1 MATEKSTAGEER
13 SALDWVHDLE
23 RFGANPA
30 LISEDGSTLTYADLA
45 RRADE
50 FATTL
55 GPERRLVV
63 LGVGN
68 DIDSIVAYIGCLRGN
83 HPVLLVAAGG
93 DHARIVEQFRP
104 DAQWDALTGVL
115 ALEPAPAGGLHP
127 ELSVLLSTSG
137 STGSPKLVRLSARA
151 VAANA
156 RSICGYLDI
165 GPGERAITT
174 LPFHYSYGLSVLNS
188 HLMAGASVAVTEL
201 SVSHPGFE
209 RFLQAADPTSLAGV
223 PYTHELLARTGLVE
237 RLPPSV
243 RTLTQ
248 AGGRLAPDRVRAIAQ
263 IGGRRGFRFVPMYG
277 QTEATAR
284 MAWLPPELAEQHP
297 DCIGQPIPGGS
308 FRLEDA
314 EGRAIDQA
322 GVAGELVYRGPNV
335 MMGYATERA
344 DLARGAELDELRT
357 GDIAERTGEGLY
369 RIVGRASRFAKIAGL
384 RIGFDDVEALLRAEG
399 LEAVVTGSDSVVAIQ
414 LSDADA
420 ALLARAQA
428 LVAERARIPEANVVA
443 IGGAVPRLPSGK
455 VDYGAILREAG
466 LQAAARD
473 RQLAAGVHPI
483 LAGFRRAFNRPDLG
497 IDKSFQELGG
507 DSLAFVNAAIAI
519 EKALGTLPAGWEEMP
534 VSALIALEAG
544 SANAEGRGRWTALG
558 TDTLVRV
565 LALALV
571 IIGHAAPAQ
580 TLWLR
585 GGAGVLMV
593 LAGYSFARF
602 QRTSFERGAPGPV
615 LAGTLE
621 RLILPY
627 YLVMVPM
634 LIASEAQRSWGWFAL
649 VSVFTVQ
656 YRGPL
661 FAFWFIETVF
671 HSLLLM
677 AVLYAIPAVRRWSAR
692 NPFEMGLALL
702 LLAVALLTLLPLTP
716 LGAGD
721 VAGHRL
727 HNHFYLYA
735 LGFLAAV
742 ARGRRE
748 RLIVLGLGVVAAAW
762 VLGVPGARAFWL
774 AAGLAAILFVPAVP
788 VPARVAGPLLRIAA
802 ASYFIYVV
810 HVPLH
815 HLLHFE
821 LGLRDKPLLNVPMLL
836 LLSIGFGLLF
846 EIMWSRLVLF
856 VRDRRAHARTS
867 A

>member
-1 MATEKSTAGEER
+1 MATEKSAAGDER
-13 SALDWVHDLE
+13 ATWDWVHDLD

-30 LISEDGSTLTYADLA
+30 LISEDGPTLSYADLA

-50 FATTL
+50 FAASL
-55 GPERRLVV
+55 GAERRLVV
-63 LGVGN
+63 LGVRN

-93 DHARIVEQFRP
+93 DHARIFEQFRP
-104 DAQWDALTGVL
+104 DAQWDALTGALVL
-115 ALEPAPAGGLHP
+115 APAPAGGLHP
-127 ELSVLLSTSG
+127 ELAVLLSTSG
-137 STGSPKLVRLSARA
+137 STGSPKLVRLSAHA

-156 RSICGYLDI
+156 RSICDYLDI
-165 GPGERAITT
+165 GPDERAITT
-174 LPFHYSYGLSVLNS
+174 LPFHYSYGMSVLNS

-209 RFLQAADPTSLAGV
+209 RFLQAAQPTSLAGV

-263 IGGRRGFRFVPMYG
+263 LGARRGFRFVPMYG

-297 DCIGQPIPGGS
+297 DCIGRPIPGGS

-314 EGRAIDQA
+314 EGRAIREA
-322 GVAGELVYRGPNV
+322 RVAGELVYRGPNV
-335 MMGYATERA
+335 MMGYATARA
-344 DLARGAELDELRT
+344 DLDRGAELDELRT
-357 GDIAERTGEGLY
+357 GDIAERTGDGLY

-399 LEAVVTGSDSVVAIQ
+399 LEAVVTGSDLLVAIQ
-414 LSDADA
+414 LEGADA
-420 ALLARAQA
+420 GLLARAA
-428 LVAERARIPEANVVA
+428 VLVAERARIPEANVVA
-443 IGGAVPRLPSGK
+443 IGGAVPRLPTGK

-466 LQAAARD
+466 QQAAARD
-473 RQLAAGVHPI
+473 RQLGEGVHPI
-483 LAGFRRAFNRPDLG
+483 LAGYRRAFNRPDLG
-497 IDKSFQELGG
+497 VERSFQELGG

-519 EKALGTLPAGWEEMP
+519 EKALGMLPAGWEEMP
-534 VSALIALEAG
+534 VSALIALAAG
-544 SANAEGRGRWTALG
+544 PAPAQGRGRWTALG

-565 LALALV
+565 CALALV
-571 IIGHAAPAQ
+571 IIGHAAPAH

-593 LAGYSFARF
+593 LAGFSFARF
-602 QRTSFERGAPGPV
+602 QRTSFERGATAPV
-615 LAGTLE
+615 LRGTFE

-627 YLVMVPM
+627 YVVMVPM

-671 HSLLLM
+671 HALLLM
-677 AVLYAIPAVRRWSAR
+677 AVLYALPGVRRWSAR
-692 NPFEMGLALL
+692 NPFGMGLALFA
-702 LLAVALLTLLPLTP
+702 LALAMLVLVPMTAL
-716 LGAGD
+716 GEGD
-721 VAGHRL
+721 VWKHRL
-727 HNHFYLYA
+727 HHHFWLYA

-742 ARGRRE
+742 ARGRE
-748 RLIVLGLGVVAAAW
+748 RLIVLGLGLVAGALI
-762 VLGVPGARAFWL
+762 LGVPAPRALWL
-774 AAGLAAILFVPAVP
+774 AAGLAMILFVPAVG
-788 VPARVAGPLLRIAA
+788 VPARIAGPLLRIAA

-836 LLSIGFGLLF
+836 LSSIGFGLLF
-846 EIMWSRLVLF
+846 ETLWSRLVLF
-856 VRDRRAHARTS
+856 VRDSRARGRGS